1 MSAKDEELITKIHTS
16 CKHFQSMLSPGKSVE
31 ATTRLAVG
39 LAIRASG
46 EHFRLSMLLSSCR
59 VVMERMRAS
68 DTFRAL
74 SSREEDILP
83 IIVSE
88 MVVDQL
94 TTLCGMTPII
104 PASQTPIVCSESDAA
119 AIRDMIR
126 AETAVVMGEM
136 DSLLGLIDRECL
148 WEAWDLRPI
157 FSGEALKTLFG
168 SLPISGGVIF
178 KEVTRFDLAAM
189 RVCLSVCLIGWLTN
203 LSVCMHDCF

>member
-46 EHFRLSMLLSSCR
+46 EHFRHSILLSSCR

-74 SSREEDILP
+74 GSREDILP
-83 IIVSE
+83 IMVSE

-136 DSLLGLIDRECL
+136 DALLGLIDRECL
-148 WEAWDLRPI
+148 WEAWALRPV
-157 FSGEALKTLFG
+157 FSGEALKALFG

-178 KEVTRFDLAAM
+178 REVT
-189 RVCLSVCLIGWLTN
+189 
-203 LSVCMHDCF
+203 

>member
-1 MSAKDEELITKIHTS
+1 MPARDEELITKIRTS
-16 CKHFQSMLSPGKSVE
+16 CKHFQIMLSGKKSVE
-31 ATTRLAVG
+31 ETTRLAVG

-59 VVMERMRAS
+59 VAMDRMRAS

-74 SSREEDILP
+74 SCREGILP

-94 TTLCGMTPII
+94 ATLCGMTTPIS
-104 PASQTPIVCSESDAA
+104 PASQTPIVCSEGDAA

-136 DSLLGLIDRECL
+136 DALLGLIDRECL
-148 WEAWDLRPI
+148 WEAWALRPV
-157 FSGEALKTLFG
+157 FAGEALKALFG

-178 KEVTRFDLAAM
+178 KEVT
-189 RVCLSVCLIGWLTN
+189 
-203 LSVCMHDCF
+203 